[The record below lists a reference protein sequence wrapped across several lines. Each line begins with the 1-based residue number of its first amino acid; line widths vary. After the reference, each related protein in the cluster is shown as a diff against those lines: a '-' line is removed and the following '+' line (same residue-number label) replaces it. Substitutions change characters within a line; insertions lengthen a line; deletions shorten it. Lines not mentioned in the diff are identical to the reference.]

1 MDQSSSSFIEGIAN
15 SSSLFQQSQAQVRAD
30 AGGEGGVIF
39 DSSIALTQGLWQPT
53 SLSTITLSN
62 GTNVTS
68 PLGGYQYVPSES
80 MFSIID
86 VLEWN

>member
-1 MDQSSSSFIEGIAN
+1 MDPSSSSFIEGIAN
-15 SSSLFQQSQAQVRAD
+15 SSSLFQQSQVQVRAD

-86 VLEWN
+86 GFR

>member
-1 MDQSSSSFIEGIAN
+1 MDPSSSSFIEGIAN
-15 SSSLFQQSQAQVRAD
+15 SSSLFQQSQVQVRAD